1 MIDTPASLKAFPNI
15 GILESRLPF
24 ELFENLKATIDNV
37 SDSDEKYNSNLL
49 GHMQE
54 EYSLNHIKDNMSDF
68 LLAMADTWKEANPGY
83 IDSFEEASKYNSYG
97 LTLSNL
103 WVNKQK
109 KYEFNPIHLHSGVLS
124 FVIWIKIPYDL
135 ENEESYFPPSSS
147 ETESDRSNSFT
158 SKLAFIYSDILG
170 RTQTTAVPI
179 DKSWEGSILM
189 FPAGLNHCVHPF
201 YTSDDYRIS
210 VSGNIRIDAN
220 NN

>member
-1 MIDTPASLKAFPNI
+1 MIDTPASLKVFPNI